1 MDQWAKNWL
10 EEQRMKGT
18 KCLEVKVIGENH
30 YVYHSTTYWDKEL
43 KKSRKTSKYLGK
55 LDPKEGLVE
64 SRKRK
69 ELTSS
74 DVRNVT
80 EYGNSMVLHESMKS
94 LKPLLMDA
102 FPDCWE
108 EIYSLAMVRING
120 YVPMKRAKE
129 SWEKLYNVENIDP
142 QLNPKNLSKV
152 LHNVGI
158 NRVSQN
164 IIFKE
169 LTNQSNQLVYDL
181 SSVFTRSMSIAQAE
195 KGYNKEHLHVP
206 QINLA
211 LLCSADTGLPAM
223 IRSIPGSVRDISTLY
238 NSIKEIDVKGKT
250 LILDRGFFSDD
261 TVKFLGGMMD
271 VSYILPTRRN
281 SKYYENRI
289 HLNEHFTYHNRLIR
303 CGKKTFDKYT
313 LYLFDDQDL
322 KLEEQ
327 KTLYKQM
334 DGGKIDKKQLN
345 EKMKRAGQILI
356 ISNLDVEECEIFELF
371 KKRETVEKM
380 FDTYKTVLDADKLYL
395 QSDEAVFGHVFISFI
410 SLYIHCTIENLLKK
424 AGLNR
429 KITPIDLLHKY
440 SRVYHIDLK
449 EGGLIT
455 EVPKKVRE
463 MDEKLGLKIFPKKQ
477 S

>member
-1 MDQWAKNWL
+1 MDTWAKGWL
-10 EEQRMKGT
+10 KEQREQGT
-18 KCLEVKVIGENH
+18 KCLEIKVIGKNH

-43 KKSRKTSKYLGK
+43 KKSRKTSKYIGK
-55 LDPKEGLVE
+55 LDKIDGLIE

-69 ELTSS
+69 KLASS
-74 DVRNVT
+74 DIRNVT
-80 EYGNSMVLHESMKS
+80 EYGNSMVLHESMKT

-129 SWEKLYNVENIDP
+129 SWEKLYNVEHITP

-152 LHNVGI
+152 LHSVGI
-158 NRVSQN
+158 NRVGQN
-164 IIFKE
+164 VIFNN
-169 LTNQSNQLVYDL
+169 LVNQSNQLVYDL
-181 SSVFTRSMSIAQAE
+181 SSMFTRSMSIAQAE
-195 KGYNKEHLHVP
+195 KGYNKNHLHVP

-223 IRSIPGSVRDISTLY
+223 IRSIPGSVRDIATLY
-238 NSIKEIDVKGKT
+238 NSIKEIDAKGKT

-261 TVKFLGGMMD
+261 TMEFLEEMD
-271 VSYILPTRRN
+271 MSYILPTRRN
-281 SKYYENRI
+281 SRHYKSRI
-289 HLNEHFTYHNRLIR
+289 HLNEHFTYHKRLIR
-303 CGKKTFDKYT
+303 CGKKKFDNYT

-327 KTLYKQM
+327 KTLYKKLDEGM
-334 DGGKIDKKQLN
+334 INKKQLN

-356 ISNLDVEECEIFELF
+356 VSNLDVEEYEVFELF
-371 KKRETVEKM
+371 KKRESVEKM

-395 QSDEAVFGHVFISFI
+395 QSDESVFGHVFISFI

-424 AGLNR
+424 AGLNS
-429 KITPIDLLHKY
+429 KITPIDLLHMY
-440 SRVYHIDLK
+440 ARVYHIDLK
-449 EGGLIT
+449 EEGLIT
-455 EVPKKVRE
+455 EVPKKVRKL
-463 MDEKLGLKIFPKKQ
+463 DEKIGLDIFPKKQ

>member
-1 MDQWAKNWL
+1 MQ
-10 EEQRMKGT
+10 GT
-18 KCLEVKVIGENH
+18 KCLEVKVIGTNH

-43 KKSRKTSKYLGK
+43 KKPRKTSKYLGK
-55 LDPKEGLVE
+55 LDKNEGLIE
-64 SRKRK
+64 SRTRK
-69 ELTSS
+69 ELSSS
-74 DVRNVT
+74 DIRNVT
-80 EYGNSMVLHESMKS
+80 EYGNSMILHESMKS

-120 YVPMKRAKE
+120 YVPMKRAQE

-142 QLNPKNLSKV
+142 QLNPKSLSKV
-152 LHNVGI
+152 LHSVGI
-158 NRVSQN
+158 NRVGQN
-164 IIFKE
+164 TIFKK
-169 LTNQSNQLVYDL
+169 LTDQSNQLVYDL
-181 SSVFTRSMSIAQAE
+181 SSMFTRSMSIAQAE
-195 KGYNKEHLHVP
+195 KGYNKDHLHVP

-223 IRSIPGSVRDISTLY
+223 IRSIPGSVRDIATLY
-238 NSIKEIDVKGKT
+238 NSIKEVDVKGKT

-261 TVKFLGGMMD
+261 IMEFLEGMDM
-271 VSYILPTRRN
+271 SYVLPTRRN
-281 SKYYENRI
+281 SRHYENRI
-289 HLNEHFTYHNRLIR
+289 HLNEHFTYHERLIR
-303 CGKKTFDKYT
+303 CGKKKFDNYT
-313 LYLFDDQDL
+313 LFLFDDQDL

-327 KTLYKQM
+327 KTLYKKL
-334 DGGKIDKKQLN
+334 DEGKIDKQQLN

-395 QSDEAVFGHVFISFI
+395 QSDESVFGHVFISFI

-440 SRVYHIDLK
+440 SMVYHIDLK
-449 EGGLIT
+449 EEGLIT

-463 MDEKLGLKIFPKKQ
+463 LDEKLGLGIFPKQQ